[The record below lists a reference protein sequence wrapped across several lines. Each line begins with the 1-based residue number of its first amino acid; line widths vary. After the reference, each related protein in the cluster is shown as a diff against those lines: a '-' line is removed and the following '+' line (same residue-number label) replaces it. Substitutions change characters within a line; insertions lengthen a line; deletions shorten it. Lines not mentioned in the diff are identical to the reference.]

1 MINKNY
7 QTYNYLVTGHHL
19 HEWTWKLKVWLGL
32 FRVFADSLN
41 NVCLARIKEVGETG
55 STVRTLQH
63 VDCLLINTPKQNKC
77 VVNQL
82 KYVDDISFRG
92 LFGSIRVAFS
102 KKKKRKRKAVS
113 LPTTKY
119 LYLLW
124 TNSFYLYFRFE
135 YGIIEKRTQVIYEI
149 SYGITKHLSK

>member
-1 MINKNY
+1 
-7 QTYNYLVTGHHL
+7 
-19 HEWTWKLKVWLGL
+19 L
-32 FRVFADSLN
+32 FITS
-41 NVCLARIKEVGETG
+41 I
-55 STVRTLQH
+55 
-63 VDCLLINTPKQNKC
+63 PQNKC

-149 SYGITKHLSK
+149 SYGITKHLSNTILSRQLCYPSWFTQLPKFSFLLHNIISKENFGNCAINLW